1 MEDIKN
7 RITERN
13 YHFLKKFENYIG
25 VKLIFFGSVKRCDYF
40 EENSDIDIAIISDNV
55 QDTLTKIKFFLDLN
69 NSKIRKIFQ
78 KFPNNNNDKN
88 KSIVYGYKTNYNDY
102 FRMFEIVPEPEPL
115 PAPYPAPLPE
125 PSPAPSPAPSP
136 SPRVGMADQL
146 TGMGGRGRAGA
157 EPGAHRSGRR
167 ASVAQGVAG
176 PLRPGAVRVAV
187 AR

>member
-102 FRMFEIVPEPEPL
+102 CNNLSLEIILYDEKYRNQVME
-115 PAPYPAPLPE
+115 
-125 PSPAPSPAPSP
+125 
-136 SPRVGMADQL
+136 
-146 TGMGGRGRAGA
+146 
-157 EPGAHRSGRR
+157 
-167 ASVAQGVAG
+167 SVNNINNFPFYITYFLILIKLFYYKFNLISSETYKWFKNILMENYLNQDLHDNLIAIEI
-176 PLRPGAVRVAV
+176 
-187 AR
+187 